1 MKLPNHKA
9 SLTIIHNDHK
19 CNYKTVAEAIKDC
32 DYGYHND
39 CWINEEQKQKSI
51 DTNDCWTIKWYSDTP
66 IGFYILSAADLDKLI
81 EEANKIW

>member
-19 CNYKTVAEAIKDC
+19 SNYKTVAEAIEDG
-32 DYGYHND
+32 DHGYKNN

-51 DTNDCWTIKWYSDTP
+51 NTDDCWIIQWYPDTP

-81 EEANKIW
+81 EEAIKIK